1 MGARV
6 KMNPQA
12 LTSEM
17 LLLIE
22 AQAGD
27 AEIFTLP
34 GDVVAKMAQLARRGM
49 ATANPFTPQDAHPQ
63 ANRKAMLPHPDP
75 SDEGQ
80 PFSATRKA
88 PGERTA
94 LSLVDAKL
102 LDTAQQMVRFLS
114 LEQRNALR
122 VALVEAL

>member
-22 AQAGD
+22 AQAD
-27 AEIFTLP
+27 NAEVFTLP
-34 GDVVAKMAQLARRGM
+34 GDVVVKMAQLARRGL
-49 ATANPFTPQDAHPQ
+49 AAANPFTPQDAHPT
-63 ANRKAMLPHPDP
+63 ANRKAVVEQAARL
-75 SDEGQ
+75 
-80 PFSATRKA
+80 
-88 PGERTA
+88 
-94 LSLVDAKL
+94 DA
-102 LDTAQQMVRFLS
+102 ARQMVRFLS

-122 VALVEAL
+122 AALAEAL

>member
-17 LLLIE
+17 LMLIE

-63 ANRKAMLPHPDP
+63 ANRKATV
-75 SDEGQ
+75 EQ
-80 PFSATRKA
+80 A
-88 PGERTA
+88 A
-94 LSLVDAKL
+94 LLEAARQ
-102 LDTAQQMVRFLS
+102 TVRFFS
-114 LEQRNALR
+114 IEQREALR
-122 VALVEAL
+122 RVLG